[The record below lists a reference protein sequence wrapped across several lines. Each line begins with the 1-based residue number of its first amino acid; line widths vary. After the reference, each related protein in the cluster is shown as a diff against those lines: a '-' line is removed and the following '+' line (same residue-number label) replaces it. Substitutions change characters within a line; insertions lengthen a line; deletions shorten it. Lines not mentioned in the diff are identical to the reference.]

1 MFGSRRRSH
10 AQWILK
16 RLSNYLDYS
25 APPLLERMAADA
37 QKIHQKRLRRAPP
50 FAECAMETKPIR
62 SMLPYQ
68 WLMEWKAVAIRVVLG
83 GVVGF
88 GFVAPS
94 VGAAL
99 EVLGMAR
106 PVAMLGGLLVGVGVF
121 GLVLLRSERV

>member
-1 MFGSRRRSH
+1 
-10 AQWILK
+10 
-16 RLSNYLDYS
+16 
-25 APPLLERMAADA
+25 
-37 QKIHQKRLRRAPP
+37 
-50 FAECAMETKPIR
+50 
-62 SMLPYQ
+62 
-68 WLMEWKAVAIRVVLG
+68 MEWKAVAIRVVLG